1 MKATFTN
8 PAKESFTSS
17 HRKED
22 RGFQKE
28 YAALAIVDGQIHE
41 FAVLRVYGTESANS
55 VCFWM
60 NGKSV
65 SGSGKAGG
73 YGYHRP
79 SQAASQAFKRAGFQF
94 DEHIEGRGDDAIKR
108 ALQAA
113 IECLY
118 GIPQESIYIHE
129 AHA

>member
-1 MKATFTN
+1 MKATFTT
-8 PAKESFTSS
+8 PTKESFTST
-17 HRKED
+17 HRRED

-28 YAALAIVDGQIHE
+28 YAALAIQNGEIHE

-73 YGYHRP
+73 YGYHKP
-79 SQAASQAFKRAGFQF
+79 STAANTAFKRAGFQF

-118 GIPQESIYIHE
+118 GIPQESIYVHE